1 MKSFKTS
8 LFLLLMLFTLTS
20 LPVYADTYNPSEHTL
35 DAVEDILDGT
45 DLSNKLME
53 YKDSKGNAISME
65 MTYGEAIL
73 AAGAELDVSPLELAA
88 TIVQETGGNLE
99 HLTTSPLD
107 YIYDKAENVISK
119 NPEEVSYASFKTTT
133 KVNYRDGAGTSY
145 NKVGTLE
152 KGTIIK
158 VEVGYSKKADGYVW
172 YRFKNDA
179 GTYYVA
185 SEYLEKIANVSPD
198 TPDIPQEPETPA
210 ITYTK
215 YKTTTNVN
223 YRDGAGTSYNKK
235 GTLNKGTVIEVEDGY
250 SKTANGYTWVRFKNN
265 TGTYYVA
272 SEYLEKAETSTPDIP
287 QNPDTPQT
295 PEVTYTKYKT
305 TTNVNYRDGAG
316 TSYTKKGTLSKG
328 TVIEVENGYSKTANG
343 YTWVRFKNSAGTY
356 YVASEYLTKAEST
369 VPDVPNTP
377 EEPQEPTIT
386 YTKYKTTTKVNY
398 RDGAG
403 TSYNKKGSLAAGT
416 IIEVEDGYSKTAN
429 GYTWVRF
436 KNSSRTY
443 YIASE
448 YLKKVDGATPETPQ
462 EPETPAVTYTK
473 YETTTKVNYRSGA
486 GTSYEKKG
494 SLAAGTVIEVEN
506 GYSKIANGYTWVR
519 FKYNNQTYYIASE
532 YLTKVQ

>member
-1 MKSFKTS
+1 MKFFKTS
-8 LFLLLMLFTLTS
+8 LFLLLMLFTFNS

-53 YKDSKGNAISME
+53 YTDSKGNAISME

-73 AAGAELDVSPLELAA
+73 AAGAEKDVSPLELAA
-88 TIVQETGGNLE
+88 TIVHETGGNLSGV
-99 HLTTSPLD
+99 TTSPLD
-107 YIYDKAENVISK
+107 MIHKEAEELLSK
-119 NPEEVSYASFKTTT
+119 DPEEVSYAFFKTTT
-133 KVNYRDGAGTSY
+133 KVNYRKGAGTSY
-145 NKVGTLE
+145 EKAGTLE
-152 KGTIIK
+152 KDTIIE
-158 VEVGYSKKADGYVW
+158 VEIGYSKKADGYVW
-172 YRFKNDA
+172 YRFKNNT

-185 SEYLEKIANVSPD
+185 SEYLKKVAGETPD
-198 TPDIPQEPETPA
+198 TPQEPEAPA

-235 GTLNKGTVIEVEDGY
+235 GTLTKGTVIEVED
-250 SKTANGYTWVRFKNN
+250 
-265 TGTYYVA
+265 
-272 SEYLEKAETSTPDIP
+272 
-287 QNPDTPQT
+287 
-295 PEVTYTKYKT
+295 
-305 TTNVNYRDGAG
+305 
-316 TSYTKKGTLSKG
+316 
-328 TVIEVENGYSKTANG
+328 GYSKTANG

-356 YVASEYLTKAEST
+356 YVASEYLEKVEST
-369 VPDVPNTP
+369 APDVPNTP
-377 EEPQEPTIT
+377 DEPQEPTIT

-416 IIEVEDGYSKTAN
+416 IVEVEDGYSKTAN

-436 KNSSRTY
+436 KNSSGTY

-506 GYSKIANGYTWVR
+506 GYSKTANGYTWVR

>member
-1 MKSFKTS
+1 MKFFKTS
-8 LFLLLMLFTLTS
+8 LFLLLMLFTFNS

-53 YKDSKGNAISME
+53 YTDSKGNAISME

-73 AAGAELDVSPLELAA
+73 AAGAEKDVSPLELAA
-88 TIVQETGGNLE
+88 TIVHETGGNLSGV
-99 HLTTSPLD
+99 TTSPLD
-107 YIYDKAENVISK
+107 MIHKEAEELLSK
-119 NPEEVSYASFKTTT
+119 DPEEVSYAFFKTTT
-133 KVNYRDGAGTSY
+133 KVNYRKGAGTSY
-145 NKVGTLE
+145 EKAGTLE
-152 KGTIIK
+152 KDTIIE
-158 VEVGYSKKADGYVW
+158 VEIGYSKKADGYVW
-172 YRFKNDA
+172 YRFKNNT

-185 SEYLEKIANVSPD
+185 SEYLKKVAGETPD
-198 TPDIPQEPETPA
+198 TPQEPEAPA

-235 GTLNKGTVIEVEDGY
+235 GTLTKGTVIEVEDGY
-250 SKTANGYTWVRFKNN
+250 SKTANGYTWVRFKNS

-272 SEYLEKAETSTPDIP
+272 AEYLEKAETSTPD
-287 QNPDTPQT
+287 TPQT
-295 PEVTYTKYKT
+295 PEVTYSKYKT

-328 TVIEVENGYSKTANG
+328 TVIEVEDGYSKTANG

-356 YVASEYLTKAEST
+356 YVASEYLEKVEST
-369 VPDVPNTP
+369 APDVPNTP
-377 EEPQEPTIT
+377 DEPQEPTIT

-416 IIEVEDGYSKTAN
+416 IVEVEDGYSKTAN

-436 KNSSRTY
+436 KNSSGTY

-506 GYSKIANGYTWVR
+506 GYSKTANGYTWVR